1 MARTPQ
7 TGPGEGRGM
16 AISLEQATAVIAA
29 GEKRATE
36 LGVPMAIAVVDD
48 GGNLKAQHRMDGAS
62 LAAIAVSLGKAYTSL
77 ATGSSTEALA
87 AQCQPGQPLYGLQ
100 ATHNGRIVIFGGGV
114 PLRAEGKLVG
124 AVGTSGGRV
133 EEDVIVAE
141 AAARAF
147 SDA

>member
-100 ATHNGRIVIFGGGV
+100 ATHNAGLSSSEVASRCARRESWWG
-114 PLRAEGKLVG
+114 LWARAEEGWKR
-124 AVGTSGGRV
+124 T
-133 EEDVIVAE
+133 
-141 AAARAF
+141 
-147 SDA
+147 